1 MHRILLALLLLGAA
15 MPATANHLSK
25 ELANAMAGT
34 FVLKDEEQ
42 YLTDRRQPFVASAI
56 GETLVHQQINEG
68 DDQVVYRQ
76 RVFVFRNIDDHVQM
90 VAWSFKEP
98 GAWEN
103 ASPAMLGELTWDD
116 LERSLPDGCE
126 QIWEKTDDGYYGLLK
141 PENCR
146 IISSRTGKPR
156 LIGAESQLTSDA
168 LKQTERGY
176 DENGEQLF
184 GTEPGEY
191 LILKRVDD

>member
-1 MHRILLALLLLGAA
+1 MRSILLALLILGMSLPAA
-15 MPATANHLSK
+15 ADSLSK
-25 ELANAMAGT
+25 ELADAMAGT
-34 FVLKDEEQ
+34 YVLKDEEQ
-42 YLTDRRQPFVASAI
+42 YLTDRRQPFAAPAM
-56 GETLVHQQINEG
+56 GKTLVHQQINEG

-76 RVFVFRNIDDHVQM
+76 RVFVFENIDGHVQM
-90 VAWSFKEP
+90 VAWSFKDP

-103 ASPAMLGELTWDD
+103 ADQTMLSELTWDD

-126 QIWEKTDDGYYGLLK
+126 QIWEKTDNGYYGLLE

-156 LIGAESQLTSDA
+156 LIGAESELTSDA

-184 GTEPGEY
+184 GTAPGEF
-191 LILKRVDD
+191 LILKRADD